1 MTEDFGR
8 PYRQVGYFGIWADET
23 GDDYGKRDAVAVI
36 RGAVIDCYDED
47 MRTKEVAA
55 ALAWLVK
62 HGGIKEGTARA
73 FSQAL
78 ELSDSLARATAA
90 RAVYDLMCR
99 HLDSLDPAIAAAQ
112 RIRRMRLQAKRSR

>member
-23 GDDYGKRDAVAVI
+23 GDDYGRRDAVAVI

-47 MRTKEVAA
+47 MRTGEVAA

-73 FSQAL
+73 FRQAL
-78 ELSDSLARATAA
+78 DHTDAMARSTWDHCT
-90 RAVYDLMCR
+90 VCSKL
-99 HLDSLDPAIAAAQ
+99 H
-112 RIRRMRLQAKRSR
+112 AKRRVGGTRQERRGAA